1 MRDSA
6 HARSRPRKPNYLHT
20 VYEMAQRAKRNWIP
34 SITNTGIHFLCDPSL
49 LSPTHI
55 AALSLGLNF
64 IPVTAPHSTTAD
76 FASYL
81 VDQCT
86 DFKRR
91 IDVSYFFYH
100 KNGPDTSPPDAL
112 LAASKS
118 STWVPEHAADYH
130 PALLAYC
137 ENVKQQLISSTS
149 SIDRRKSTY
158 DRLYWNPRWLIS
170 ALHSAGRA
178 NVIITRADKNMGIVV
193 VNTADYTKEGR
204 RQLSDPNAYQA
215 VADLTRTDV
224 SRLFANMISLIRDC
238 GYLIDVNSPIEK
250 KRTKEARYILQD
262 QDAILKS
269 CTPPSSPLKSAAK
282 FYLLMKMHKSPPVG
296 RPIVSTIGSPTYFAS
311 KYVDYMLK
319 PLLRHIPSYVESS
332 QHLIHQLETTVFPDD
347 CYICCADI
355 ESLYPNIP
363 IDVGVHF
370 VRCAI
375 NRMRSTIDEIELHF
389 RDNRTVDFVM
399 KLLSF
404 ILHNNYFVFGRR
416 WYHQLQGTAM
426 GTPAAVPFACL
437 FVYEVE
443 HRVFQSTNMQ
453 PLLYKRYIDDI
464 YLIVRDRD
472 EATAFF
478 GAFNDKVVPTIRCGS
493 ITIDASSGIFLDLET
508 FKGPRFAASG
518 ILDVKTYQKVQN
530 RYLYLAPNSF
540 HNRAVFQSTIV
551 SELNRYRLT
560 CNSDADFYIMRSL
573 FYQRLVARGFNTDYL
588 NSVFPLH
595 HTRADLLS
603 SLASR
608 YSLASPTAKKP
619 FKPGPKVFKTQFNM
633 ETTQVPFSRILRLPT
648 DIVENPSLF
657 QFFGGRQPLTSYSN
671 ARTSQTIVGSA
682 HKHIHGSD
690 ILIYT
695 MMTMEDMAYCWHP

>member
-1 MRDSA
+1 M
-6 HARSRPRKPNYLHT
+6 
-20 VYEMAQRAKRNWIP
+20 YELAQQAKRNWIP
-34 SITNTGIHFLCDPSL
+34 TITNTGIHFLCDPSL
-49 LSPTHI
+49 LSASNI

-64 IPVTAPHSTTAD
+64 IPVTAPHSSTAD

-81 VDQCT
+81 VNQCT

-100 KNGPDTSPPDAL
+100 KNGPDTKPPDVL
-112 LAASKS
+112 LSASRS
-118 STWVPEHAADYH
+118 STWVPEHPADYH

-137 ENVKQQLISSTS
+137 ENVRKQLISSTS

-158 DRLYWNPRWLIS
+158 DILYWNPPWLIPS
-170 ALHSAGRA
+170 LRSIHNNGK
-178 NVIITRADKNMGIVV
+178 VIVTLADKNMGIVV
-193 VNTADYTKEGR
+193 INTADYIKEGN
-204 RQLSDPNAYQA
+204 RQLSDQAAYRRVTSLSRA
-215 VADLTRTDV
+215 HV
-224 SRLFANMISLIRDC
+224 SHLFAKMISLIRES
-238 GYLIDVNSPIEK
+238 GYLIDIHSPQENK
-250 KRTKEARYILQD
+250 KTKEALYILQD
-262 QDAILKS
+262 HERILKS
-269 CTPPSSPLKSAAK
+269 CDKSPENSAAK
-282 FYLLMKMHKSPPVG
+282 FYLLMKMHKSPPAG

-332 QHLIHQLETTVFPDD
+332 QHLIYQLETTAFPAD
-347 CYICCADI
+347 CHICCADI

-375 NRMRSTIDEIELHF
+375 NRMRSTIDEIGLHF
-389 RDNRTVDFVM
+389 HDNRTVDFVL

-404 ILHNNYFVFGRR
+404 ILHNNFFVFGSR

-443 HRVFQSTNMQ
+443 HRVFQSTHIQ

-464 YLIVRDRD
+464 YLIVRHRE
-472 EATAFF
+472 EATTFF

-493 ITIDASSGIFLDLET
+493 ITIDPSSGIFLDLET

-560 CNSDADFYIMRSL
+560 CNSDADFYNMRSL
-573 FYQRLVARGFNTDYL
+573 FYQRLLARGFNPLYL

-595 HTRADLLS
+595 HTRTVLLS
-603 SLASR
+603 HLATR
-608 YSLASPTAKKP
+608 YSSASPTVRKP
-619 FKPGPKVFKTQFNM
+619 YKPGPKVFKTQFDM
-633 ETTQVPFSRILRLPT
+633 ETKQIPFSHILRLPT
-648 DIVENPSLF
+648 EIAEDESLF
-657 QFFGGRQPLTSYSN
+657 QFFGHRQPLTSYSN
-671 ARTSQTIVGSA
+671 ARTSQSIVGTA
-682 HKHIHGSD
+682 HKHIHRQ
-690 ILIYT
+690 
-695 MMTMEDMAYCWHP
+695 DMWIFNPFCDYL